1 MTSSTDG
8 LYINIPTPSTNMINW
23 LISTAWT
30 MLFFYGIFLSF
41 KCNKGTFN
49 LGHFLA
55 ALFAAPLYVLYQ
67 FANNFS
73 GCYND

>member
-1 MTSSTDG
+1 MSESVNG
-8 LYINIPTPSTNMINW
+8 LYINIPTPSTHMINW

-30 MLFFYGIFLSF
+30 LLFFYAMYLVF

-49 LGHFLA
+49 IGHFIA

-73 GCYND
+73 QCSSD